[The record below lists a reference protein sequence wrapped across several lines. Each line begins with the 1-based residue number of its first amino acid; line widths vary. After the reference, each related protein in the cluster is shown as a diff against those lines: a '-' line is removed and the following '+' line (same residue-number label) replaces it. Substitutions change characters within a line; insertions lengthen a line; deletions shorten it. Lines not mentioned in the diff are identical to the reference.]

1 MIAALEAMTG
11 LSTLW
16 ARVAATGGLIALIL
30 SAWLAFAYHYQKVGE
45 ARVIAKIEKA
55 SDANVKKAAAAR
67 LSVEGIP
74 AADLNDRYRRD

>member
-1 MIAALEAMTG
+1 MIAALSSLTG
-11 LSTLW
+11 LSVLW
-16 ARVAATGGLIALIL
+16 ARVAATGGLVALVL
-30 SAWLAFAYHYQKVGE
+30 SAWAGFAYHYQKVGE

>member
-1 MIAALEAMTG
+1 MIAAIEAMTG

-16 ARVAATGGLIALIL
+16 ARIAATGGLVALVL
-30 SAWLAFAYHYQKVGE
+30 SAWFAFAYHYQKVGE